1 MYSRLVYMPLEYE
14 IVKRLKELERLDVR
28 GLQFQPSAVKLM
40 GKIAIQKGYFAS
52 EGLVLFAEVRD
63 CGTSIGTSQQK
74 SDWNCCPLSPVD
86 S

>member
-40 GKIAIQKGYFAS
+40 GKIAIRR
-52 EGLVLFAEVRD
+52 LRRD
-63 CGTSIGTSQQK
+63 ILLATA
-74 SDWNCCPLSPVD
+74 
-86 S
+86 